1 MAYRFVIGSIAFVV
15 LWRSHGFGPS
25 GVKWRKLRQRISKDF
40 LIFNSSFDAKL
51 DTQEPRLSLEDTFT
65 VWQSSSGTSL
75 ARIGLTVNHFIKPKS
90 TITPADRIRALK
102 TTIDRYEN
110 RKIEI

>member
-1 MAYRFVIGSIAFVV
+1 MLVK
-15 LWRSHGFGPS
+15 
-25 GVKWRKLRQRISKDF
+25 VKWRKLREEISETF
-40 LIFNSSFDAKL
+40 LISNSSSDTKL
-51 DTQEPRLSLEDTFT
+51 DTQERNLRLEDTFT